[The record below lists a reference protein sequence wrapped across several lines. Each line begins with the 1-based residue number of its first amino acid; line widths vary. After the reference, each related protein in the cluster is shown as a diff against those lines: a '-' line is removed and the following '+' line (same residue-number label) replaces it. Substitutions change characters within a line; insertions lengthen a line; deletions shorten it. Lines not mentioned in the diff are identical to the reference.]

1 MNVRVASNSHE
12 QAAREVLLL
21 QAFETTRPSTS
32 VWGPDDRAWV
42 NRLAAQEIETA
53 IDATAKRNE
62 FILRRAHHAMQR
74 LLPRVGVVSE
84 WAGQTYWQP
93 IWWLVALCLG
103 GVLGL
108 VADGLSHNTRINL
121 LAGPFWLV
129 IVWNITL
136 YLVLTGHALAQKI
149 MPFKGFDFW
158 LRFKAGVFE
167 RVLRQFIRVESVLGS
182 QHPHIS
188 VFRSFSGSWLKCC
201 ASLYTARTTML
212 LHFVAIGL
220 GLGLIVGL
228 YSRGLVFD
236 YRVVWESTFLSANT
250 VRDLLNLMLAP
261 ALWISGHS
269 LPDAATLETMRAT
282 QGVVT
287 VGAAAAPWIHRYA
300 LMLMCV
306 VVLPRSAL
314 AWRAQRH
321 AHSCLCNLLESYK
334 AQIGN
339 APYFK
344 QLTISPSGEATRVLV
359 VPYANKPAPE
369 AALSLHTLFSSAF
382 GAEVQLQLAPVV
394 PFGAEDHAAD
404 HRLPL
409 NVVNL
414 VVTLFDLTA
423 TPEQE
428 HHGRWALHLATQVP
442 TILLIDETS
451 FKQRFVTDSSTH
463 SAERLADRRE
473 VWRELARV
481 LGTHA
486 VFVSWQQFEVDAPLM
501 MQLQKAVHQP
511 CSDTK
516 VFGVKVD
523 ENSLRY

>member
-1 MNVRVASNSHE
+1 VRVASNPDE
-12 QAAREVLLL
+12 KAAREVLLL
-21 QAFETTRPSTS
+21 QAFETARSPTS
-32 VWGPDDRAWV
+32 VWSPDDRAWV
-42 NRLAAQEIETA
+42 NRLAAQEIEKSL
-53 IDATAKRNE
+53 DAAAQHDQ

-74 LLPRVGVVSE
+74 LLPRVGVVSD

-93 IWWLVALCLG
+93 LWWLVALCLG

-108 VADGLSHNTRINL
+108 VADGLSHNTQINL

-136 YLVLTGHALAQKI
+136 YLGLTGHALAQKI
-149 MPFKGFDFW
+149 MPFGGFDFW
-158 LRFKAGVFE
+158 LRLKTWVFE
-167 RVLRQFIRVESVLGS
+167 RVLRQFLRVESVLGS
-182 QHPHIS
+182 SHPHIP
-188 VFRSFSGSWLKCC
+188 VFRRFSVSWLKCC
-201 ASLYTARTTML
+201 ALLYTRRVTIL
-212 LHFVAIGL
+212 LHFVAMGL
-220 GLGLIVGL
+220 GAGLIVGL

-250 VRDLLNLMLAP
+250 VRDFLNLMLAP
-261 ALWISGHS
+261 ALWMSGQS

-306 VVLPRSAL
+306 VVLPRLVL
-314 AWRAQRH
+314 AWWAQRR
-321 AHSCLCNLLESYK
+321 ARSCLRNLLSTHK
-334 AQIGN
+334 AQIDN

-344 QLTISPSGEATRVLV
+344 QLTVSPSGEATRVLV

-382 GAEVQLQLAPVV
+382 GAEVQLQLAPTV
-394 PFGAEDHAAD
+394 PFGAEDHVAG
-404 HRLPL
+404 HHLPL

-414 VVTLFDLTA
+414 VVALFDLTA

-442 TILLIDETS
+442 TVLLIDETS
-451 FKQRFVTDSSTH
+451 FKQRFVTDSTTH

-473 VWRELARV
+473 IWRELARM

-486 VFVSWQQFEVDAPLM
+486 VFVSWQQLEVDAPLM
-501 MQLQKAVHQP
+501 MELQKAVHQP
-511 CSDTK
+511 CADAR
-516 VFGVKVD
+516 VFA
-523 ENSLRY
+523 